1 MSALDVL
8 VVDDSPD
15 DRDAI
20 RRTISKI
27 AGRDVTLYDA
37 GSLAEAEQA
46 LVSRRF
52 GCVLL
57 DYRLPDSLGVEAV
70 ARLTKLSP
78 ETPVIMITGQGDERI
93 AAEALRS
100 GATDYLGKSLLAN
113 EEAVGRILDIVRAR
127 ARAAADAPRT
137 LRVLVVDDSEDDR
150 EFFERTL
157 NAIESFRYEVEAV
170 SNAAD
175 ALKVIAERPP
185 DCLVLD
191 YSLPGL
197 NGVELLGRF
206 RQTNPYLPVVIVTGQ
221 GSEAIAVEAI
231 RAGAQDYL
239 PKSAITREDLH
250 RCVRAS
256 VEKCRQVEKVESVRA
271 GLEQL
276 AAELKQSNEE
286 IERFTSAAS
295 DDLREPLKAL
305 RLLPDFVARDLAAAF
320 GQVPESIAESLELIR
335 SQGSRMGELL
345 ERVVEHAAAK
355 DGLEERVAARI
366 SDLEALNTDLEAALT
381 QRDVLLA
388 EVYHRVKNNLQFID
402 AVLAIETKKVADPA
416 LDEAFERVR
425 RRIKSLGFV
434 HEQILGSPDL
444 ETLDLGTFL
453 KDICDNLAEGMGAR
467 ERGVEVAAQIA
478 SMPIDLDRAIAFA
491 LVVNELLSNALKHAF
506 PDGRR
511 GRVEVRVTREG
522 TGGATLVVQDDGV
535 GAGAVSEKDSWSGGK
550 ILQAVV
556 GQLKAKMDVRSE
568 NGTIVTVRVPTLQP
582 AHGSARRAGALG

>member
-1 MSALDVL
+1 VSALDIL
-8 VVDDSPD
+8 IIDDSAD

-20 RRTISKI
+20 RRTITRIS
-27 AGRDVTLYDA
+27 GGEVTLHDA
-37 GSLAEAEQA
+37 ASLQEAEQA
-46 LVSRRF
+46 LVDRRF
-52 GCVLL
+52 SCVLL
-57 DYRLPDSLGVEAV
+57 DYRLPDSLGVGAV
-70 ARLTKLSP
+70 ERLTKLTP
-78 ETPVIMITGQGDERI
+78 ETPIVMITGQGDERI

-100 GATDYLGKSLLAN
+100 GAVDYLGKSLLAN
-113 EEAVGRILDIVRAR
+113 EEAVGRILDIVRSR
-127 ARAAADAPRT
+127 ARASGDAPRT
-137 LRVLVVDDSEDDR
+137 LRVLVVDDSPDDR

-175 ALKVIAERPP
+175 ALEVIAERPP

-231 RAGAQDYL
+231 RAGAQDYM

-256 VEKCRQVEKVESVRA
+256 VEKCRQLEKVESVRS

-286 IERFTSAAS
+286 IERFTSEAS
-295 DDLREPLKAL
+295 EDLREPLRAL
-305 RLLPDFVARDLAAAF
+305 RVLPDYVARDLAEAF
-320 GQVPESIAESLELIR
+320 GQVPETIVESLNLIR
-335 SQGSRMGELL
+335 GQGARMGELL
-345 ERVVEHAAAK
+345 ERVVEHATTK

-366 SDLEALNTDLEAALT
+366 RDLEALNGDLEAALR

-402 AVLAIETKKVADPA
+402 AMLALESKKVGDAT
-416 LDEAFERVR
+416 LSEAFERVS
-425 RRIKSLGFV
+425 RRIRSLGFV
-434 HEQILGSPDL
+434 HQQILQSPDL
-444 ETLDLGTFL
+444 ETLDLGRFL
-453 KDICDNLAEGMGAR
+453 KDICENLSEGMGAS
-467 ERGVEVAAQIA
+467 ERGVEVRAEIE
-478 SMPIDLDRAIAFA
+478 SLPIDLDRAVAFA

-506 PDGRR
+506 PDGRS
-511 GRVEVRVTREG
+511 GRVDVRVVRDG
-522 TGGATLVVQDDGV
+522 AGGATLTVEDDGAGV
-535 GAGAVSEKDSWSGGK
+535 GAASARESWSGSR
-550 ILQAVV
+550 ILDAVV
-556 GQLKAKMDVRSE
+556 AQLKATMDVRSE
-568 NGTIVTVRVPTLQP
+568 RGTTVTVQVPGLEPT
-582 AHGSARRAGALG
+582 RAPVRAAT